1 MRLLRH
7 LLPKARHA
15 GTPKPRYALAP
26 AAYAPLQLD
35 YDPMVAELAN
45 RCR

>member
-7 LLPKARHA
+7 LLPQARQM
-15 GTPKPRYALAP
+15 GKPKPRHALAP

>member
-7 LLPKARHA
+7 LLPQARRS
-15 GTPKPRYALAP
+15 GTTRRYPLAP
-26 AAYAPLQLD
+26 AAYAPVQLD

-45 RCR
+45 QCR

>member
-7 LLPKARHA
+7 LLPQPRQTAKPKRH
-15 GTPKPRYALAP
+15 TLAP

>member
-7 LLPKARHA
+7 LLPPSRQTAKPKA
-15 GTPKPRYALAP
+15 RYALAR

-45 RCR
+45 QCR

>member
-7 LLPKARHA
+7 LLPKARQA
-15 GTPKPRYALAP
+15 GKPRARYALAP
-26 AAYAPLQLD
+26 AALAPLQLD

-45 RCR
+45 QCR